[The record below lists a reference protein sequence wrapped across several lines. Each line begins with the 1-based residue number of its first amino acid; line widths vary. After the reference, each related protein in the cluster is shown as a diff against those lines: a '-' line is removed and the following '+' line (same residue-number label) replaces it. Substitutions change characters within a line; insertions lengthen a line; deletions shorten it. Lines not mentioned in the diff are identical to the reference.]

1 MNISPITSQPP
12 TTGAGQSATF
22 NAQDLRQV
30 SNTQK
35 PSVSNISE
43 RAINQTDRTEV
54 TREALEKA
62 TRDMN
67 DFVSPINSAIQFA
80 LDEDT
85 GTTVVK
91 VIDVATKDVIR
102 QIPSEEML
110 SIAKAID
117 KVKGLLVQQKA

>member
-1 MNISPITSQPP
+1 MNISPINTQPSPTGVSQSTSV
-12 TTGAGQSATF
+12 
-22 NAQDLRQV
+22 NVQDLRQTG
-30 SNTQK
+30 NTQK
-35 PSVSNISE
+35 PSASNVSE
-43 RAINQTDRTEV
+43 RAVSQTDRMEAS
-54 TREALEKA
+54 REALEKA
-62 TRDMN
+62 TKDMN

-117 KVKGLLVQQKA
+117 KVKGLLVHQKA

>member
-1 MNISPITSQPP
+1 MNISPINTQPVL
-12 TTGAGQSATF
+12 TGATQATPV
-22 NAQDLRQV
+22 NIQELRQTNN
-30 SNTQK
+30 SQK
-35 PSVSNISE
+35 PSANNISE
-43 RAINQTDRTEV
+43 RAVNQTDRV
-54 TREALEKA
+54 ANMREALEKA
-62 TRDMN
+62 TKEMN
-67 DFVSPINSAIQFA
+67 DFVAPINNAIQFA

-117 KVKGLLVQQKA
+117 KVKGLLVHQKA